1 MSVNQDK
8 TVKAYKNL
16 THVEQAFRSFK
27 SVDLKV
33 HPIYHRTT
41 ERVKTQIFLCLLAYY
56 VEWHMRQHIA
66 PILFDEDDWSSA
78 EIKKESVVTSAQKSD
93 KAKANVKKTY

>member
-1 MSVNQDK
+1 
-8 TVKAYKNL
+8 
-16 THVEQAFRSFK
+16 
-27 SVDLKV
+27 
-33 HPIYHRTT
+33 
-41 ERVKTQIFLCLLAYY
+41 
-56 VEWHMRQHIA
+56 MRQHIA